1 MQTPNNDPRHPYEQQ
16 GFTAV
21 PQAYPPDAPE
31 PAYYAPAQPQVP
43 VQPQVADDMPPP
55 FAPSSQGNY
64 GPANT
69 PYVQQSGAY
78 GPQSGAY
85 GQPPYGQQNAAPYG
99 QPQPAAVNEY
109 AQDAYQPEQPV
120 PFQSTQQPYRAP
132 QTSSYSRLNLI
143 LGLVIGAMVIVLGAV
158 AISQVA
164 GRQKTRTALVSA
176 GTLGSSYTGDAVLV
190 RNEVMYTQEG
200 ISQIDYIATE
210 GTQVRRG
217 EKVCTVYTSG
227 FSSKEWTTLNNYRTQ
242 IKEYQKSLLALT
254 NIETDGQLKRL
265 NSAVL
270 SRAQETQDMI
280 QSQSGN
286 LINQETLLSTDIQ
299 ERSYYLKQKY
309 ADDQKLN
316 RLYDDEKTQLQRIET
331 WTKPF
336 AAGDTGIVSFYTDGF
351 ERVLNN
357 NTYESYSPSEVR
369 SMYRGVLPDSAALG
383 RNEVPVYR
391 IVRQGSYSVLML
403 CDDPEWTPSVGAS
416 YELLLESFD
425 NTRVSATVES
435 VTRSEGE
442 LLLRLS
448 VYAEVEPVL
457 YIRSCHVQLSES
469 IYSLTVPASALT
481 TDEGQIGVVVVQPD
495 GNYFLPVDVISQD
508 SKEAHIVPLLNNIL
522 SEGSVVLVF

>member
-1 MQTPNNDPRHPYEQQ
+1 MQTPTNDQNNPYEEQ
-16 GFTAV
+16 GFTSV
-21 PQAYPPDAPE
+21 PPAYAPE
-31 PAYYAPAQPQVP
+31 ADPSYYAPQQPQIP
-43 VQPQVADDMPPP
+43 VQQQVGPGMPPP
-55 FAPSSQGNY
+55 FAPQQGNY
-64 GPANT
+64 NG
-69 PYVQQSGAY
+69 YE
-78 GPQSGAY
+78 
-85 GQPPYGQQNAAPYG
+85 
-99 QPQPAAVNEY
+99 QPQQGNYSGYEQPQQPYQQPNEY
-109 AQDAYQPEQPV
+109 AQDMYMPQEPA
-120 PFQSTQQPYRAP
+120 PFQNTQTPYRAP
-132 QTSSYSRLNLI
+132 RRSSYNRINII
-143 LGLVIGAMVIVLGAV
+143 LGLIIAGLVVVLGAV
-158 AISQVA
+158 AVSQMFS
-164 GRQKTRTALVSA
+164 RNQTRTAVVSS
-176 GTLGSSYTGDAVLV
+176 GTLGSSHTGDAVVV
-190 RNEVMYTQEG
+190 RNEVMFTQEG

-210 GTQVRRG
+210 GSLVRRG
-217 EKVCTVYTSG
+217 DKVCTVYTSG
-227 FSSKEWTTLNNYRTQ
+227 FSNKEWTTLNNYRTQ
-242 IKEYQKSLLALT
+242 IKEYQKSLLAAT
-254 NIETDGQLKRL
+254 NVENDGQLKRL

-270 SRAQETQDMI
+270 TRAQETQQMV

-286 LINQETLLSTDIQ
+286 LINQENLLTADIG

-357 NTYESYSPSEVR
+357 NTYEQFSPTEVR
-369 SMYRGVLPDSAALG
+369 QMYKGVLPASAALG

-391 IVRQGSYSVLML
+391 IVRQGSYTVLML
-403 CDDPEWTPSVGAS
+403 CNDPTWTPAVGAS

-448 VYAEVEPVL
+448 IHSEVAPVL

-469 IYSLTVPASALT
+469 IYSLTVPANALT
-481 TDEGQIGVVVVQPD
+481 DDAGQIGVVVVQPD
-495 GNYFLPVDVISQD
+495 GNYFLPVEVISQD
-508 SKEAHIVPLLNNIL
+508 SREAHIVPLLNNIL

>member
-1 MQTPNNDPRHPYEQQ
+1 MQNPNNEPRNPYEQQ

-21 PQAYPPDAPE
+21 PSAGAPQGGAE
-31 PAYYAPAQPQVP
+31 YYAPQQPQVP
-43 VQPQVADDMPPP
+43 VQTQVGEGMPPP
-55 FAPSSQGNY
+55 YS
-64 GPANT
+64 PAQPGGYQAYPPQQ
-69 PYVQQSGAY
+69 PYA
-78 GPQSGAY
+78 
-85 GQPPYGQQNAAPYG
+85 QP
-99 QPQPAAVNEY
+99 NEY
-109 AQDAYQPEQPV
+109 AQDAYQPQEPA
-120 PFQSTQQPYRAP
+120 PFQNTQMPYRAP
-132 QTSSYSRLNLI
+132 RTHNYNRINII
-143 LGLVIGAMVIVLGAV
+143 LGLVIAVLVVVLGAV
-158 AISQVA
+158 AISQMFS
-164 GRQKTRTALVSA
+164 RKQTRTALVSA
-176 GTLGSSYTGDAVLV
+176 GTLGSNYTGDAVLV
-190 RNEVMYTQEG
+190 RNEVMFTQEG

-210 GTQVRRG
+210 GTLVHRG

-227 FSSKEWTTLNNYRTQ
+227 FSNKEWTTLSNFRNQ
-242 IKEYQKSLLALT
+242 IKEYQKSLLAIT
-254 NIETDGQLKRL
+254 NIETDSQLKRL

-270 SRAQETQDMI
+270 SRALETQQMV
-280 QSQSGN
+280 QRQAGN
-286 LINQETLLSTDIQ
+286 LINHETLLTTDIQ

-351 ERVLNN
+351 ERVLNA
-357 NTYESYSPSEVR
+357 NTYEQFSPSQVR
-369 SMYRGVLPDSAALG
+369 QMYRGVLPESAALG

-403 CDDPEWTPSVGAS
+403 CDDPSWTPTVGAS

-442 LLLRLS
+442 LLLRLVIHS
-448 VYAEVEPVL
+448 EVAPVL

-469 IYSLTVPASALT
+469 IYSLTVPVSALT
-481 TDEGQIGVVVVQPD
+481 DDSGQIGVVVVQPD

-508 SKEAHIVPLLNNIL
+508 AREAHIVPLLNNIL
-522 SEGSVVLVF
+522 SEGSTVLVF